1 MRTNQIASRWP
12 ALLLGAITLLAL
24 AGCGG
29 NQSSSSGAAA
39 PTSAAVATM
48 PPARFTAVA
57 QQSALTRTVALTT
70 TVAPVTTPVT
80 ATVTL
85 AVTSTMTTT
94 QTSTGATTD
103 QTAGQAS
110 AQSPITAASAADLER
125 GARSYERNQ
134 CASCHGEQGEGVA
147 GRGGAIAGTPLSER
161 EFENVL
167 RTGGGLGN
175 THIFG
180 PSAISPAG
188 MGVLY
193 AYVQSMP

>member
-1 MRTNQIASRWP
+1 
-12 ALLLGAITLLAL
+12 
-24 AGCGG
+24 
-29 NQSSSSGAAA
+29 
-39 PTSAAVATM
+39 V
-48 PPARFTAVA
+48 
-57 QQSALTRTVALTT
+57 TT
-70 TVAPVTTPVT
+70 TVTTTVT
-80 ATVTL
+80 AAVTA
-85 AVTSTMTTT
+85 AVTST
-94 QTSTGATTD
+94 QTSTGATTS
-103 QTAGQAS
+103 QTDGQAS
-110 AQSPITAASAADLER
+110 AQSPVTTPSAADLER

-147 GRGGAIAGTPLSER
+147 GRGGAIAGTSLSER

-193 AYVQSMP
+193 AYVQSLQ